1 MGKKKKKER
10 HSESMGSCKTQ
21 HRENKGHS
29 IWNSLGEGG
38 QPSPR
43 GNSAGSRETPRS
55 AQREARKPWESESV
69 KEDYPSSSCS

>member
-29 IWNSLGEGG
+29 IWNSLREGG

-43 GNSAGSRETPRS
+43 GNSAGSRRHLDLLREKPGSLGNPRASKETWL
-55 AQREARKPWESESV
+55 K
-69 KEDYPSSSCS
+69 